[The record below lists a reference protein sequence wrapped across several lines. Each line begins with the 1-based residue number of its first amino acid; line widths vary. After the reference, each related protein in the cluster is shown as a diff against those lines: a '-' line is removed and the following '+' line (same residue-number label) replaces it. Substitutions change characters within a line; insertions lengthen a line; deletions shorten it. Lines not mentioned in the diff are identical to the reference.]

1 MKSYFGGLNVG
12 YDIIIAEKQ
21 YEKLMTWYEAI
32 LYCQFLNIDGY
43 NDWRLPNR
51 GELEFILRKFYDI
64 KQYDNYELRESH
76 YWTDFEY
83 SNTSAMTIPAFAS
96 SPCSLYKN
104 SNIIAVRPIRI
115 NNE

>member
-64 KQYDNYELRESH
+64 NNMVITNYENRIIGLILNILILR
-76 YWTDFEY
+76 
-83 SNTSAMTIPAFAS
+83 
-96 SPCSLYKN
+96 L
-104 SNIIAVRPIRI
+104 
-115 NNE
+115 